1 MSTQRLIR
9 RTYAQNTAA
18 ARMSEDER
26 SLPGYFDACQKLSR
40 TRSREDMALFRNHF
54 AAAINA
60 VSPIVAALVRDDL
73 DLNEAINEMD
83 PPPLGAR
90 RSPWWASTPPIQG
103 NCEPAFDEPFG
114 AFAQRHRHLGTV
126 IRSPDHSL
134 GRLGIRSRARC
145 IDVELGL
152 GDHVLWTTGGTA
164 HIMMDAAIPMA
175 TAIALREGSIGQ
187 LASHPLLA
195 DDHPITNV
203 VQHPQGWTVVTF
215 STGVVP
221 YRAEIRRG
229 RIKAIAGAAPS
240 RDSTP

>member
-1 MSTQRLIR
+1 MSTGHLIKR
-9 RTYAQNTAA
+9 AHGRNAAA

-26 SLPGYFDACQKLSR
+26 SLPGYFNACQKLSLA
-40 TRSREDMALFRNHF
+40 RSREDMALFRTHF

-73 DLNEAINEMD
+73 NLNEAINEID
-83 PPPLGAR
+83 PPPLGVR
-90 RSPWWASTPPIQG
+90 RSPWWSSTPPIQG

-114 AFAQRHRHLGTV
+114 AFALRHRDLGTV

-164 HIMMDAAIPMA
+164 HIMLDATIPTA
-175 TAIALREGSIGQ
+175 TAIALRGRSIGQ
-187 LASHPLLA
+187 LGSHPFLA

-203 VQHPQGWTVVTF
+203 VQHPQGWTIVTF

-229 RIKAIAGAAPS
+229 RIKAIAGAAP
-240 RDSTP
+240 